1 VADYVAKLKLRVD
14 KLLLATSALVKHSA
28 HTAAGLALFTPRYF
42 AVKTHS
48 TDDSRYGPCNQSD
61 TRECQPYRAGVL
73 MQFAAVV
80 GDLDEAEAKATAGAY
95 HLLTIAHS
103 VHKSSTRGNSAVFI
117 SHYH

>member
-1 VADYVAKLKLRVD
+1 M
-14 KLLLATSALVKHSA
+14 
-28 HTAAGLALFTPRYF
+28 TPRSF

-80 GDLDEAEAKATAGAY
+80 GDLDEAEAKATAGAC
-95 HLLTIAHS
+95 HLLTIAP
-103 VHKSSTRGNSAVFI
+103 TPFI
-117 SHYH
+117 SPQLGATQLFLSLTTAEATALIAGIKPQVVRTM